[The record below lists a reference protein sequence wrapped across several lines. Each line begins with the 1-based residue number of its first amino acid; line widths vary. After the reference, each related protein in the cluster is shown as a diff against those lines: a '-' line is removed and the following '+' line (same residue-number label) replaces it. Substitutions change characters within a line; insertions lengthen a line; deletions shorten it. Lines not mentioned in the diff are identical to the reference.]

1 MIYEDVDLSFYT
13 QLFGYECV
21 LIRNAISSIASMDEA
36 RERRRVFHSPQT
48 LSCSPKNMPTGI
60 ILRFLPQRLL
70 YEVAAPI
77 YSRGLD
83 RDGPFLKKSGQFS
96 NAAPLFRK
104 RQVIPKKTV
113 VSNAQLR
120 ARIDSSEFAC
130 KWIMNADYGQV

>member
-36 RERRRVFHSPQT
+36 RERRRVFHSPQI
-48 LSCSPKNMPTGI
+48 LSCSLKNMPTGI

-70 YEVAAPI
+70 HEVAAPI
-77 YSRGLD
+77 YSTRGLD
-83 RDGPFLKKSGQFS
+83 REGPFLNKSGQFS
-96 NAAPLFRK
+96 NADSLFSK

-120 ARIDSSEFAC
+120 ARMDSSEFVC
-130 KWIMNADYGQV
+130 KWIVNAD